1 MHGAC
6 GSSTLKPPSPLA
18 LRRGAFVPWYRS
30 LSLSRLSVGRRRVRG
45 AQTVAIGQKMDLMFS
60 LLRLDFIH
68 GDYIAVKANLGKA
81 RKLFQEGGDW
91 ERKNRLKV

>member
-1 MHGAC
+1 
-6 GSSTLKPPSPLA
+6 
-18 LRRGAFVPWYRS
+18 
-30 LSLSRLSVGRRRVRG
+30 
-45 AQTVAIGQKMDLMFS
+45 MDLMFS

>member
-1 MHGAC
+1 
-6 GSSTLKPPSPLA
+6 LDE
-18 LRRGAFVPWYRS
+18 
-30 LSLSRLSVGRRRVRG
+30 

-68 GDYIAVKANLGKA
+68 GDYMAVKANLGKA

-91 ERKNRLKV
+91 ERKNRLKVKQSKQHSSMSSLSSLSSIKPHT